1 MYKALVNVTLRPSIL
16 DPHGKA
22 TQHALTQLGFDAVHG
37 VRIGK
42 HIELNIDA
50 DNVEEAENLARQA
63 CEKLLANPVMEDF
76 TIVIEGVIESLTEG
90 NLA

>member
-22 TQHALTQLGFDAVHG
+22 THHALTQLGFDAVHD

-50 DNVEEAENLARQA
+50 HTVEEAEVVARQA

-76 TIVIEGVIESLTEG
+76 SIVIEIVIETVTEG

>member
-1 MYKALVNVTLRPSIL
+1 MYKALVNVTLRSSIL

-22 TQHALTQLGFDAVHG
+22 TQHALSQLGFDAVHG

-42 HIELNIDA
+42 HIELSIEA
-50 DNVEEAENLARQA
+50 DTAEEAEDLARQV

-76 TIVIEGVIESLTEG
+76 TIVIEHVIENLTEG

>member
-22 TQHALTQLGFDAVHG
+22 THHALTQLGFDAVHE

-50 DNVEEAENLARQA
+50 DNVEKAENLARQA

>member
-22 TQHALTQLGFDAVHG
+22 THHALTQLGFDSVLD

-42 HIELNIDA
+42 HIELSIDA
-50 DNVEEAENLARQA
+50 ETVERAREIAEQA
-63 CEKLLANPVMEDF
+63 CQKLLANPVMEDYDV
-76 TIVIEGVIESLTEG
+76 VIEEVTAT
-90 NLA
+90 NPA

>member
-1 MYKALVNVTLRPSIL
+1 MYKALVNVTLRTSIL

-22 TQHALTQLGFDAVHG
+22 THHALTQLGFGAVHE

-42 HIELNIDA
+42 HIELSIEA
-50 DNVEEAENLARQA
+50 DTVEEAENVARQA
-63 CEKLLANPVMEDF
+63 CEKLLANPVME
-76 TIVIEGVIESLTEG
+76 TYSIEFDSVTEG

>member
-1 MYKALVNVTLRPSIL
+1 MYKALIDVTLRPSIL

-22 TQHALTQLGFDAVHG
+22 THHALAQLGFDDVNE

-42 HIELNIDA
+42 HIELKINA
-50 DNVEEAENLARQA
+50 ASTESAAEVARRA

-76 TIVIEGVIESLTEG
+76 SVTITNGAE
-90 NLA
+90 

>member
-22 TQHALTQLGFDAVHG
+22 THHALTQLEFDAVHD

-42 HIELNIDA
+42 HIELGIEA
-50 DNVEEAENLARQA
+50 DTVDEAENVARLA

-76 TIVIEGVIESLTEG
+76 TIEVVLEAVTEG
-90 NLA
+90 DSA